1 MLHVFL
7 TKSCLRVFDPQSFT
21 RHSPCQHY
29 LFGQNCVTVHVT
41 FWSRFLFLYPKGCEL
56 QSCPVAL
63 SIAFIKCGCVEVP
76 GVVDDDKEVEW
87 IFPESW
93 VGKNGGAILS

>member
-1 MLHVFL
+1 ML
-7 TKSCLRVFDPQSFT
+7 
-21 RHSPCQHY
+21 
-29 LFGQNCVTVHVT
+29 LFGVDS
-41 FWSRFLFLYPKGCEL
+41 FFLYPKGCEL